1 MNQKA
6 LKRGFLMIAGIM
18 SVVVIVLSHVFYEP
32 IQPLQK
38 KVATEQS
45 ADEHSTDDTAI
56 SAPSDIVS
64 HSNAVVVNHPP
75 AEANEKLAATEIRK
89 QSLTVVKKA
98 FVSFFNTL
106 FRVIISPN
114 AP

>member
-1 MNQKA
+1 
-6 LKRGFLMIAGIM
+6 MITGIM
-18 SVVVIVLSHVFYEP
+18 SVVVIVLSQVFYEP
-32 IQPLQK
+32 IEPLQK

-45 ADEHSTDDTAI
+45 ADEQSADEATIT
-56 SAPSDIVS
+56 APSDIVS
-64 HSNAVVVNHPP
+64 HSNAVASNHPP
-75 AEANEKLAATEIRK
+75 AEVNEKLAATEIRK
-89 QSLTVVKKA
+89 QSLTVIKKA

>member
-6 LKRGFLMIAGIM
+6 LKRGFLMITGIM

-32 IQPLQK
+32 IEPLQK

-45 ADEHSTDDTAI
+45 SNDHSTDDTAI

-64 HSNAVVVNHPP
+64 HGNAVAFNQPP
-75 AEANEKLAATEIRK
+75 VWVNEKLADTEIRK
-89 QSLTVVKKA
+89 RSLTVIKKA

>member
-1 MNQKA
+1 
-6 LKRGFLMIAGIM
+6 MITGIM

-32 IQPLQK
+32 IEPLQK

-45 ADEHSTDDTAI
+45 SNDHSTDDTAI

-64 HSNAVVVNHPP
+64 HGNAVAFNQPP
-75 AEANEKLAATEIRK
+75 VGVNEKLSDTEIRK

>member
-18 SVVVIVLSHVFYEP
+18 AVVVIVLSQVFYEP
-32 IQPLQK
+32 IQPFQK

-45 ADEHSTDDTAI
+45 ADKHSTDGTSI

-75 AEANEKLAATEIRK
+75 AEVNEKLADTEIRK

>member
-1 MNQKA
+1 
-6 LKRGFLMIAGIM
+6 MITGIM

-32 IQPLQK
+32 IEPLQK

-45 ADEHSTDDTAI
+45 SNDHSTDDTAI

-64 HSNAVVVNHPP
+64 HGNAVAFNQPP
-75 AEANEKLAATEIRK
+75 VWVNEKLADTEIRK
-89 QSLTVVKKA
+89 RSLTVIKKA

>member
-1 MNQKA
+1 
-6 LKRGFLMIAGIM
+6 MIAGIM
-18 SVVVIVLSHVFYEP
+18 SVVVIVLSQVFYEP
-32 IQPLQK
+32 IEPLQK

-45 ADEHSTDDTAI
+45 SNDHSTDDTAI

-64 HSNAVVVNHPP
+64 HGNAVAFNQPP
-75 AEANEKLAATEIRK
+75 VGVNEKLADTEIRK
-89 QSLTVVKKA
+89 RSLTVIKKA

>member
-6 LKRGFLMIAGIM
+6 LKRGFLMITGIM

-32 IQPLQK
+32 IEPLQK

-45 ADEHSTDDTAI
+45 SNDHSTDDTAI

-64 HSNAVVVNHPP
+64 HGNAVAFNQPP
-75 AEANEKLAATEIRK
+75 VGVNEKLADTEIRK
-89 QSLTVVKKA
+89 RSLTVIKKA